1 MSIIR
6 IDKEHIKLLDKLI
19 VHLRLRGQKI
29 SKRELIGKLIENA
42 LIAEGIKNAGKDLLL
57 ENDPAWK
64 GLKDTF
70 KLGISNL
77 SESVD
82 ELLYEREKEE

>member
-82 ELLYEREKEE
+82 ELLYERDKEE

>member
-6 IDKEHIKLLDKLI
+6 IDKEHIKLLDELI
-19 VHLRLRGQKI
+19 VHLRIRGQKI

-57 ENDPAWK
+57 ENDPA
-64 GLKDTF
+64 
-70 KLGISNL
+70 
-77 SESVD
+77 
-82 ELLYEREKEE
+82 

>member
-42 LIAEGIKNAGKDLLL
+42 LIAEGIKDSEENLSL

-64 GLKDTF
+64 GLEDTF

-82 ELLYEREKEE
+82 ELLYEREKGE

>member
-6 IDKEHIKLLDKLI
+6 IDKEHIKLLDELI